1 MRLMD
6 RITLWLI
13 SAMASTSPH
22 LGSFEF
28 ILPPAASSL
37 PLRMSEVSP
46 SPLSSL
52 YQKVM
57 PSGADSINPLE
68 VVDTSSSVLALFPLT
83 SLFFLECSPRSPHC
97 TLLLICNGSRRPSL
111 TKERFRESRNPASAA
126 SDDSSKARTESGTID
141 NQVLSIK

>member
-6 RITLWLI
+6 QITLWLI

-28 ILPPAASSL
+28 IFPPAASSL

-46 SPLSSL
+46 SLLSSL

-57 PSGADSINPLE
+57 PLGADSINPLE
-68 VVDTSSSVLALFPLT
+68 VVDTSSSVLALFPLPI
-83 SLFFLECSPRSPHC
+83 S
-97 TLLLICNGSRRPSL
+97 
-111 TKERFRESRNPASAA
+111 
-126 SDDSSKARTESGTID
+126 
-141 NQVLSIK
+141 VLSGMQSSFPTLYITSHL